1 MAAFESGL
9 AGEIRRV
16 NAGEAEEFDLAG
28 YTESR
33 VDTLISAA
41 FGAPLPATDMVKI
54 TFVVGAGKLARQKYD
69 ANLQKWVCAAL
80 RNLGFQE
87 DKGASCMID
96 CAGTYKSQHDTGKN
110 IMTVIIFPNV
120 EGPSGE
126 EAKEGEEGA
135 DGGGGG
141 GAAAASAQEMAVT
154 ASMDMFPRM
163 IASKCPAW
171 SQKKRLVK
179 ILQDFIQA
187 LGEVQAALV
196 AGTATEQQL
205 ALYDLATPEDVQ
217 AKVEWLTG
225 AMKEQV
231 EAGQLVA
238 AEKRTLQT
246 QVEAKLEALGE
257 ELAKLEELP
266 EGDPKRAKRGEKLA
280 TQKAALEGRQELLA
294 GVQPLTH
301 HPLKREP
308 QIREVWRRYEPLLQ
322 VAEGARGR
330 MLTLAETRALGE
342 KEDLEAE
349 IARLEGESRGW
360 FESDEEF
367 ETRLAVAREFRRNSA
382 NRGKKK
388 R

>member
-1 MAAFESGL
+1 
-9 AGEIRRV
+9 
-16 NAGEAEEFDLAG
+16 
-28 YTESR
+28 
-33 VDTLISAA
+33 
-41 FGAPLPATDMVKI
+41 
-54 TFVVGAGKLARQKYD
+54 
-69 ANLQKWVCAAL
+69 
-80 RNLGFQE
+80 
-87 DKGASCMID
+87 MID

-141 GAAAASAQEMAVT
+141 DAAAASAQEMAVT

>member
-126 EAKEGEEGA
+126 EAKEGEEG
-135 DGGGGG
+135 DGGG
-141 GAAAASAQEMAVT
+141 E
-154 ASMDMFPRM
+154 PR
-163 IASKCPAW
+163 
-171 SQKKRLVK
+171 R
-179 ILQDFIQA
+179 QA
-187 LGEVQAALV
+187 
-196 AGTATEQQL
+196 
-205 ALYDLATPEDVQ
+205 P
-217 AKVEWLTG
+217 
-225 AMKEQV
+225 
-231 EAGQLVA
+231 
-238 AEKRTLQT
+238 
-246 QVEAKLEALGE
+246 
-257 ELAKLEELP
+257 
-266 EGDPKRAKRGEKLA
+266 
-280 TQKAALEGRQELLA
+280 
-294 GVQPLTH
+294 
-301 HPLKREP
+301 
-308 QIREVWRRYEPLLQ
+308 RRWQ
-322 VAEGARGR
+322 
-330 MLTLAETRALGE
+330 
-342 KEDLEAE
+342 
-349 IARLEGESRGW
+349 
-360 FESDEEF
+360 
-367 ETRLAVAREFRRNSA
+367 
-382 NRGKKK
+382 
-388 R
+388 

>member
-135 DGGGGG
+135 DGGGG
-141 GAAAASAQEMAVT
+141 AAAASAQEMAVT

-238 AEKRTLQT
+238 AEKRTLQA
-246 QVEAKLEALGE
+246 QVEVKLEALGE

-280 TQKAALEGRQELLA
+280 TQKARSSTLYYY
-294 GVQPLTH
+294 T
-301 HPLKREP
+301 P
-308 QIREVWRRYEPLLQ
+308 QS
-322 VAEGARGR
+322 AEGSGVCVLRR
-330 MLTLAETRALGE
+330 WFWRA
-342 KEDLEAE
+342 
-349 IARLEGESRGW
+349 
-360 FESDEEF
+360 
-367 ETRLAVAREFRRNSA
+367 
-382 NRGKKK
+382 
-388 R
+388 